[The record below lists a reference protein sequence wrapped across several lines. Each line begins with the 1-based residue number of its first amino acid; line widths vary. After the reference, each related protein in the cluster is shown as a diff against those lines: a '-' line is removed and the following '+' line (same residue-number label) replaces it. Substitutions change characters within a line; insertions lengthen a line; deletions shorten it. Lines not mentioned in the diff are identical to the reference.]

1 MGKKKKKHTLCARLS
16 FCYIHLWNF
25 SYSVKSSWEYKDT
38 KQLKSVQDNAVTKP
52 DGYSPL

>member
-1 MGKKKKKHTLCARLS
+1 MGKKKKHTLCARLS

-38 KQLKSVQDNAVTKP
+38 KQLKSVQDNTVTKP